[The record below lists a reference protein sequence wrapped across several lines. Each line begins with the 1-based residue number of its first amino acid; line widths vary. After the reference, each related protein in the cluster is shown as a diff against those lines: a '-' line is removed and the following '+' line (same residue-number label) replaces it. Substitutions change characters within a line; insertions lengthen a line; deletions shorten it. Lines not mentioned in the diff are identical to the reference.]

1 MATALKAGWSKPSTI
16 LFATEFPANEKAFSF
31 ALAQACEF
39 GADLI
44 LDRKSTRLNSSH
56 T

>member
-1 MATALKAGWSKPSTI
+1 MRIGVLGGTFDPPHLGH
-16 LFATEFPANEKAFSF
+16 
-31 ALAQACEF
+31 LAIAELTQSQL
-39 GADLI
+39 GLDLI